1 MQIEEKNTSRQQGQ
15 LFFIRFLDALSKDDA
30 LMLMMAHLLHVLLF
44 DAFELGTLTSIHTE
58 GAGGVLLPLQ
68 KGQFRLDGAL
78 RLDGAS
84 M

>member
-15 LFFIRFLDALSKDDA
+15 LFFNRFLDALSKDDA
-30 LMLMMAHLLHVLLF
+30 DDGTSATCVVV
-44 DAFELGTLTSIHTE
+44 DAFELGNLTSIHAE